1 MPIPSFGQTS
11 QGQREGRRPYPR
23 WRCPKGS
30 AGKGEKG
37 KAKGEGKGA
46 RKEAEKNKFIC
57 FKFMD
62 GLCTD
67 AKCTFDHR
75 AATPE
80 ELKAKKAFEA
90 RRASS
95 PAAPA
100 AQEKQVC
107 PEWVSKGECSQGKAC
122 KLAHPQKKKGKGAK
136 A

>member
-1 MPIPSFGQTS
+1 
-11 QGQREGRRPYPR
+11 
-23 WRCPKGS
+23 
-30 AGKGEKG
+30 
-37 KAKGEGKGA
+37 
-46 RKEAEKNKFIC
+46 
-57 FKFMD
+57 MD

-107 PEWVSKGECSQGKAC
+107 PEWVSKGECPQGKAC
-122 KLAHPQKKKGKGAK
+122 KLAHPQKKKGKGAE